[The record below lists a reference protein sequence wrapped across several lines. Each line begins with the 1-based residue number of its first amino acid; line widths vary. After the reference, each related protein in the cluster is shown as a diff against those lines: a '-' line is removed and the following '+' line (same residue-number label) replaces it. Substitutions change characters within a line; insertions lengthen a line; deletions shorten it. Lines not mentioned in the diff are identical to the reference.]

1 MNNNKNLEQRLREIA
16 KINTIPKDH
25 VTYLR
30 KLKDSG
36 FEPKVIYDIGACVLN
51 WTTEAKIIWPDA
63 RIIVFDA
70 FDKAIFLYEE
80 QKLDYI
86 VGVLTDLDNKIVSYY
101 QNDWFPGGNS
111 YYKEIGSP
119 KSSEF
124 FPESNYVVKTGYR
137 LDSIIKKYN
146 LPKPDL
152 VKIDVQGSEIDII
165 RGGLETINNAK
176 HLIVEL
182 QSSNYNQDAPLVT
195 ESLPW
200 IEKQGWKCIAP
211 LFCNNGPDGDYG
223 FIKI

>member
-1 MNNNKNLEQRLREIA
+1 MNEQRLREIA
-16 KINTIPKDH
+16 RMNTIPKDH
-25 VTYLR
+25 IDYLK
-30 KLKDSG
+30 KLKNSG
-36 FEPKVIYDIGACVLN
+36 FEPKIIYDIGACVLN
-51 WTTEAKIIWPDA
+51 WTTEAKNIWSNA
-63 RIIVFDA
+63 RIVVFDA
-70 FDKAIFLYEE
+70 FDKAIFLYKE
-80 QKLDYI
+80 QNLDYV

-119 KSSEF
+119 KSKELF
-124 FPESNYVVKTGYR
+124 NNYVVKTGYR
-137 LDSIIKKYN
+137 LDTIVQKYN

-152 VKIDVQGSEIDII
+152 VKIDVQGSELDIM

-182 QSSNYNQDAPLVT
+182 QSSNYNEGAPLVS

-223 FIKI
+223 FIKN